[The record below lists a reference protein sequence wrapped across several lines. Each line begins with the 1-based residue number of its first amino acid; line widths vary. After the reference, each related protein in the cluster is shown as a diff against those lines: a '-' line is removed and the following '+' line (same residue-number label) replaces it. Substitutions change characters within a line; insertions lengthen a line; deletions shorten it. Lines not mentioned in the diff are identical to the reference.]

1 MTQLSAGYDQQD
13 RIGLKSLVWVV
24 MNCVSFTHLDS
35 IQNNRKFFACIN
47 YIDVK
52 PKENSVWISYT
63 LRYQPLL
70 RVEYKVQCGVGELV
84 FFNITTLSTRG
95 EEDCQDSAGNDR
107 CLVYVAK
114 QPFLETIGFA

>member
-13 RIGLKSLVWVV
+13 RFGLKSLVWVV
-24 MNCVSFTHLDS
+24 MNCLSFTHLDS
-35 IQNNRKFFACIN
+35 IQNNRKCFACIN

-52 PKENSVWISYT
+52 PKENSVWISCYHPLYT
-63 LRYQPLL
+63 LRYQPRL

-84 FFNITTLSTRG
+84 FFNITTLSTQR

-114 QPFLETIGFA
+114 QP